1 MDSVLS
7 IVPTKGS
14 RPLPAAPIH
23 AFGISATH
31 SPTQH
36 CTSLACNFMTPNPA
50 EAKYGSPEDTQH
62 HASAPP
68 QADARRLPGTAG
80 RIEPVQ
86 ALLIPQASPG
96 ACWAQEQQPHPR
108 CTGCLDGSK
117 RPQTSCQPCSDPS
130 LPRARPGVLAGVEAG
145 VCSQGRSSAGRGRR
159 RGAGSPLA
167 RCAPPATPR
176 AATAARRSCRQQGRA
191 RQGRD
196 RSPAGGKA
204 TGRVSL
210 MSRGSQVF
218 PVVHSRIVCLQ
229 GSGTDASHTTWRAA
243 RARQPSH
250 PHRRARHC
258 KRRGR
263 LSQADSFAHTRL
275 LHTPD
280 ERCPGTYYGPDL
292 AGDAGAAAAACSP
305 GAPPATATPPPAGGA
320 AGGAAAGASVGG
332 ACGAAAAAA
341 R

>member
-1 MDSVLS
+1 MLGAEAATPPCGAQAASTAPSGL
-7 IVPTKGS
+7 
-14 RPLPAAPIH
+14 RPAASR
-23 AFGISATH
+23 AQTRR
-31 SPTQH
+31 
-36 CTSLACNFMTPNPA
+36 CR
-50 EAKYGSPEDTQH
+50 
-62 HASAPP
+62 
-68 QADARRLPGTAG
+68 ARG
-80 RIEPVQ
+80 R
-86 ALLIPQASPG
+86 
-96 ACWAQEQQPHPR
+96 ACWPGWR
-108 CTGCLDGSK
+108 RGC
-117 RPQTSCQPCSDPS
+117 
-130 LPRARPGVLAGVEAG
+130 V
-145 VCSQGRSSAGRGRR
+145 SQGRSSAGRGRR

-263 LSQADSFAHTRL
+263 LSQADSFAQTRL
-275 LHTPD
+275 PHTPD